1 MAIRK
6 RSGYNAANFSP
17 AAHMLRPLPFRSRRG
32 ITVLGLV
39 LLIVAVVVAVVL
51 FTRYYPV

>member
-1 MAIRK
+1 VAIRK
-6 RSGYNAANFSP
+6 RGGYYAANLSLAGSMPRHFPSGQ
-17 AAHMLRPLPFRSRRG
+17 RG

-39 LLIVAVVVAVVL
+39 LLILAVIVAIVV

>member
-1 MAIRK
+1 MPRQFAP
-6 RSGYNAANFSP
+6 GP
-17 AAHMLRPLPFRSRRG
+17 GRRG

-39 LLIVAVVVAVVL
+39 LLVLAVVVAIVL